1 MTGTF
6 AHSTQWRIRPAPP
19 RGTSTST
26 MPCRLMSTSAAAR
39 SVDSMMPMQPAGIP
53 ADSAASCSTC
63 AMAAH
68 DFAASEPPRSTH
80 ALPDFKQMPAASAV
94 TFGRASYTTATTP
107 SGTLTRVSWMPLSSV
122 RCSCTRPSGSGSAT
136 SSSSA
141 PAIASM
147 RASSSIKRSSKLSC
161 VPAARAAS
169 MSCALAAS
177 TSTRFARSA
186 AAMAA
191 SALLRTSA
199 LVCAS
204 GAAAA
209 FAASAMARTS
219 CSSEAVMNFPPIRKP
234 PAHRGG

>member
-1 MTGTF
+1 
-6 AHSTQWRIRPAPP
+6 
-19 RGTSTST
+19 
-26 MPCRLMSTSAAAR
+26 
-39 SVDSMMPMQPAGIP
+39 
-53 ADSAASCSTC
+53 
-63 AMAAH
+63 
-68 DFAASEPPRSTH
+68 
-80 ALPDFKQMPAASAV
+80 MPAASAV

-136 SSSSA
+136 SFSSA

-169 MSCALAAS
+169 MSCALAVS

-186 AAMAA
+186 VAMAA

-234 PAHRGG
+234 PAHRGGRWAFRPARQAGGCARWPRASCRRQVPPRRRKTPCARARTDAPCRL